1 MDLKQKLQM
10 AINTCESYQF
20 KRYFI
25 QMIYQRLGVLERE
38 YHFTLEEN
46 KNKDYSEAI
55 GSLTKMI
62 DALQVLRNHPKINE
76 FGKNG
81 QFWDSYRVI
90 SELFNEFVL
99 RLKQCGFV
107 YTCGVDNGILDL
119 LMVPDTGFYKQIF
132 QKMDAMHDYLKE
144 SAKKWGLCKEIQSEL
159 SLLFWYTE
167 IQNLNQSQKIETL
180 SCSQLQIC
188 LDSFS
193 QKLDNLR
200 FDQNSLIK
208 LQQEKSVL
216 NATQNILINYKPGFV
231 GPDYVETIMN
241 MVFANPSLKYTIF
254 KKEKNENMLQSFQ
267 GQESLAIG
275 YAEPLYLQVVE
286 CLMDLSNVKHNE
298 MIKITPKT
306 ITLGEGKEQPLK
318 QPGVVYF
325 GRQTNKNQPIQND
338 VSFPSQ
344 VTRVSRQQFQ
354 IVCQSMNYYSIICT
368 SPSNPTYLKVEDM
381 PYELQKNMIFK
392 IGEFKF
398 LITDVKNEE
407 SVYGQPLELSTTQS
421 LKKLTRLNVNMDS
434 EPPILEQYRTTI
446 NEIDLLDKSQNESQN
461 IPYVL
466 GSSQIP
472 ELNTIEYT
480 IKTKTQ
486 NLKSQSQSKPFIE
499 FKCIVGE
506 YNQKQG
512 EEPKLFREEVTHDN
526 QVVIITFGRDQRNKY
541 PFQDKEISRFHC
553 QIVYDSQKRW
563 KICEKYIPDQK
574 NYSSGGTFIQLQN
587 YEQNKNEQYSNP
599 CPLQKGML
607 IHSEGTTFKVV

>member
-1 MDLKQKLQM
+1 MDIREKFKM
-10 AINTCESYQF
+10 AIKTCKSYQF

-25 QMIYQRLGVLERE
+25 QMIYQRLWVLESE
-38 YHFTLEEN
+38 YHCSYEEN
-46 KNKDYSEAI
+46 KNKDYSEVI
-55 GSLTKMI
+55 GSLQKMI
-62 DALQVLRNHPKINE
+62 NALQVLRNHPKFDQ

-99 RLKQCGFV
+99 RLKQCRFV

-132 QKMDAMHDYLKE
+132 QKIDAMHDYLKE
-144 SAKKWGLCKEIQSEL
+144 SAKKWGVIKELESEL

-167 IQNLNQSQKIETL
+167 IQNQNQTQKIETITY
-180 SCSQLQIC
+180 SQLQNC
-188 LDSFS
+188 LDQFS
-193 QKLDNLR
+193 LKFENLR
-200 FDQNSLIK
+200 FDQNSLVK

-216 NATQNILINYKPGFV
+216 NAAQNILSKYKPGLV
-231 GPDYVETIMN
+231 GPDYVETVMN
-241 MVFANPSLKYTIF
+241 IVYANPSLKYTIF
-254 KKEKNENMLQSFQ
+254 CKEKNENMQQSLF

-298 MIKITPKT
+298 IIKITPKT
-306 ITLGEGKEQPLK
+306 ITLGEGKEQPLN

-354 IVCQSMNYYSIICT
+354 IVCESMNYYSIICT

-407 SVYGQPLELSTTQS
+407 SVYGQPLDLSTTQS
-421 LKKLTRLNVNMDS
+421 LKKLTRLNVNMDN
-434 EPPILEQYRTTI
+434 EPPILEQYKTTL
-446 NEIDLLDKSQNESQN
+446 NEIDLLDKSQNQSQN
-461 IPYVL
+461 IPYAL
-466 GSSQIP
+466 GLSQVP
-472 ELNTIEYT
+472 ELYSGENT
-480 IKTKTQ
+480 IKTKEQ
-486 NLKSQSQSKPFIE
+486 DLKSSNQSKPFIE

-512 EEPKLFREEVTHDN
+512 EEPKLFREEVVQDN
-526 QVVIITFGRDQRNKY
+526 QVVVVTFGRDQRNKY
-541 PFQDKEISRFHC
+541 PFTDKEISRFHC

-574 NYSSGGTFIQLQN
+574 NFSSGGTFIQLQN
-587 YEQNKNEQYSNP
+587 YEQNRNESYSNP
-599 CPLQKGML
+599 CPLSKGML
-607 IHSEGTTFKVV
+607 IHSEGTTFKVI

>member
-1 MDLKQKLQM
+1 MDLRQKLQM
-10 AINTCESYQF
+10 AINTCEQYQF

-25 QMIYQRLGVLERE
+25 QMIYQRLGVLETE
-38 YHFTLEEN
+38 YHCSFEEN
-46 KNKDYSEAI
+46 KNKDYSEVI

-62 DALQVLRNHPKINE
+62 NALQILRNHPQINK
-76 FGKNG
+76 FGKNVIY
-81 QFWDSYRVI
+81 WDSYRVI

-99 RLKQCGFV
+99 RLKHSGFV

-119 LMVPDTGFYKQIF
+119 LMGPETGFYKQIF
-132 QKMDAMHDYLKE
+132 NKMDAMHDYAKE
-144 SAKKWGLCKEIQSEL
+144 SAKKWGICQEIRTEL
-159 SLLFWYTE
+159 SFLFWYTE
-167 IQNLNQSQKIETL
+167 IQNQNQSQKIETL
-180 SCSQLQIC
+180 SYSQLQAC

-193 QKLDNLR
+193 QKFDNLR
-200 FDQNSLIK
+200 FDQNSLLK

-216 NATQNILINYKPGFV
+216 NAAQTILSKYKPGFV
-231 GPDYVETIMN
+231 GPDYVDTMMN
-241 MVFANPSLKYTIF
+241 IVYPNPSLKYTIF
-254 KKEKNENMLQSFQ
+254 YREKNENMQQSFQ
-267 GQESLAIG
+267 GQESIAIS

-286 CLMDLSNVKHNE
+286 CLMDLSNVKYNE
-298 MIKITPKT
+298 IIKITSKT
-306 ITLGEGKEQPLK
+306 ITLGEGKEQQLK

-407 SVYGQPLELSTTQS
+407 SQYVQPLELSTTQS

-434 EPPILEQYRTTI
+434 EPPMLEQYKTTF
-446 NEIDLLDKSQNESQN
+446 NEVDLLEKFEHENQN
-461 IPYVL
+461 IPFAL
-466 GSSQIP
+466 
-472 ELNTIEYT
+472 EYSIAMEPNSNSESET
-480 IKTKTQ
+480 IKLNDLSLSNQ
-486 NLKSQSQSKPFIE
+486 NKSFIE
-499 FKCIVGE
+499 FKCIQGE

-512 EEPKLFREEVTHDN
+512 EEPKLFREEVNHDN

-541 PFQDKEISRFHC
+541 PFEDKDISRFHC

-563 KICEKYIPDQK
+563 KICEKYIPEQK

-587 YEQNKNEQYSNP
+587 YEQNKNEQFSNP
-599 CPLQKGML
+599 CTLQKGML
-607 IHSEGTTFKVV
+607 IHSEGTTFKVL